1 MFDKTKE
8 ELVKELRDYACDM
21 MEKKDCTNRY
31 RLPQITVELACLG
44 CYFEHPGTWK
54 DLTDEEK
61 TNWGHVVDVDGL
73 SEFAKSEVKRV
84 GKCDDYMELAWRCM
98 EYVLV
103 GNKG

>member
-54 DLTDEEK
+54 DLTDNEK

-98 EYVLV
+98 EYVSA
-103 GNKG
+103 KRI